1 MAEENNIGSSR
12 LLGTQSAQQAVDSL
26 TTQVNRLAASVGQ
39 AASAFTNAAGNANR
53 GFSGGS
59 RTGSNANSNWN
70 TGSNRNSYSGNG
82 GTGATFAGFS
92 PQGGGRGN
100 GGGGVFGGITGHT
113 SRPNGGSGGG
123 SFVPSSTSK
132 GLAVAAVGAGIAKTL
147 TNYGNKNMATNM
159 QMDMFGN
166 YSTIAGGIGPGG
178 YQATNNTAMRTTFT
192 NNFLALGA
200 NDAATGGYINAYT
213 FGNAQFGGQAN
224 PAYVQGMK
232 QAYGFGYTSPT
243 FGAAGAATAAQQTYT
258 ARSLLMSQAMGLSAP
273 ILPGGQKNS
282 MPNIARSF
290 MTQTFGKSQISNKAL
305 DASLQQGGSLSVN
318 MQYWG
323 QQMGWNQQTIQE
335 YENYLRG
342 SNAAQNSGMSAAK
355 YDQLTQQAATG
366 SQSQRKSAVSQLK
379 HATGLGGSMFESQ
392 RNLDATRLTRQED
405 ILESLAPA
413 FEHATSMVDKFSQAL
428 TSFLKN
434 TGLDKAIGT
443 GAGWA
448 SALSGG
454 LSGLGGGFGLV
465 TGAMGAARL
474 FGGAGGLLR
483 GLGGL
488 GGLFGGGGGGAAAAG
503 GAGGLIDAT
512 AAAGVPTITSLGAT
526 GATAGVASRF
536 GLPGL
541 AIAGGLVT
549 AKLGWDSATDTIHPH
564 ESKFGIYKYALE
576 KTLTNPAMLTTPFGQ
591 LASGAKWAHQG
602 WNAVKNPVKHGLTSI
617 FGGGNAPA
625 GGGGGGSTKATGTN
639 GGANAAEVIGFA
651 EQQLGDPYVWGGTG
665 PNGWDCSGLIQWAYG
680 KAGVKLP
687 RVASDMQKQGKA
699 VPTDATQPGDLLFN
713 GSPAHHVVMSIGGGK
728 IIEAPHTGA
737 NVRIRS
743 FKPGEFTN
751 ARRILGA
758 VGDMSSLTN
767 GGAGDNTD
775 MMNDQG
781 SKVGGDIGGG
791 YGGTSELE
799 ALMGALSG
807 GTSGGPTTLSAA
819 SSSASSTSGTTGN
832 LPKGT
837 GSNTAASLKAYAKKL
852 LGSYGWSGQ
861 WGDFNA
867 LEMSEAGWNP
877 KATNPSSG
885 AYGLAQALPA
895 GKYAS
900 AGSDWKTNGETQL
913 RWMMGY
919 IKDRYGDPAKA
930 WSFHQR
936 NNWYAS
942 GAYNVDQD
950 QAAQIHQGEMI
961 LPAKQ
966 AESVRNAI
974 ANTLTTGVSTSG
986 NAGVTFEA
994 GAIVVQPN
1002 GPMTYQEA
1010 QTSGKMVMDAIM
1022 ADKRLKELQK
1032 GN

>member
-39 AASAFTNAAGNANR
+39 IASSMSQTAGAANR
-53 GFSGGS
+53 AFSGGTS
-59 RTGSNANSNWN
+59 GSNWN
-70 TGSNRNSYSGNG
+70 AGSNRNSYSSNG
-82 GTGATFAGFS
+82 GSGGATYAGFGGMS
-92 PQGGGRGN
+92 GGRGN
-100 GGGGVFGGITGHT
+100 GGGGVFSGITGHT
-113 SRPNGGSGGG
+113 SRPNGGSSGGA
-123 SFVPSSTSK
+123 FVPSTTSK
-132 GLAVAAVGAGIAKTL
+132 GLAVAATGAGIAKAL

-166 YSTIAGGIGPGG
+166 YSALAGGLGNGG
-178 YQATNNTAMRTTFT
+178 YRQANNAAMRATFT

-200 NDAATGGYINAYT
+200 NDAASAGYINAYT

-224 PAYVQGMK
+224 QSYVQGMR

-258 ARSLLMSQAMGLSAP
+258 ARSLLMSQAMGLAAP
-273 ILPGGQKNS
+273 ILPGGVKNS

-290 MTQTFGKSQISNKAL
+290 MTQTFGKAQISNRAL

-342 SNAAQNSGMSAAK
+342 SNAAQNSGMTAAQ
-355 YDQLTQQAATG
+355 YDKLTQQAATG
-366 SQSQRKSAVSQLK
+366 SQSQRKSAVSQLTK
-379 HATGLGGSMFESQ
+379 ATGLGASMFETQ

-413 FEHATSMVDKFSQAL
+413 FDNATKMVDKFSQAL

-434 TGLDKAIGT
+434 TGLDKIIGT
-443 GAGWA
+443 GAGWM

-454 LSGLGGGFGLV
+454 LSGLSSGFGV
-465 TGAMGAARL
+465 AAGAMGAMRL
-474 FGGAGGLLR
+474 FSPTTTLTST
-483 GLGGL
+483 
-488 GGLFGGGGGGAAAAG
+488 AARAASTAAG
-503 GAGGLIDAT
+503 ANGVYNITTLGTT
-512 AAAGVPTITSLGAT
+512 AAAT
-526 GATAGVASRF
+526 TA
-536 GLPGL
+536 
-541 AIAGGLVT
+541 
-549 AKLGWDSATDTIHPH
+549 
-564 ESKFGIYKYALE
+564 
-576 KTLTNPAMLTTPFGQ
+576 
-591 LASGAKWAHQG
+591 ASGAGSVASKLAKAGPAAAVVLSMGHSGNGLLGDYMDRKKEHGISQSQMTELTMKWMQDKSAHKGWSNKKINKKFMSFSDEWKKGTLLSDPDLQKYLKPASDGQQG
-602 WNAVKNPVKHGLTSI
+602 GASSASS
-617 FGGGNAPA
+617 GGA
-625 GGGGGGSTKATGTN
+625 GGGSTKATGTN
-639 GGANAAEVIGFA
+639 GGATAAQVIGFA

-665 PNGWDCSGLIQWAYG
+665 PNGWDCSGLIQWAYA
-680 KAGVKLP
+680 KAGVKIP
-687 RVASDMQKQGKA
+687 RVASDQQKQGKA
-699 VPTDATQPGDLLFN
+699 VPTDAVQPGDLLFN
-713 GSPAHHVVMSIGGGK
+713 GSPAHHVVMAIGGGK

-767 GGAGDNTD
+767 GSGDNTD
-775 MMNDQG
+775 MLNDQA

-819 SSSASSTSGTTGN
+819 STSASSTSGTTGN

-837 GSNTAASLKAYAKKL
+837 GSNTTSSLKAYAKKL

-913 RWMMGY
+913 RWMMSY

-986 NAGVTFEA
+986 NAGITFES
-994 GAIVVQPN
+994 GAIVVQPT

-1010 QTSGKMVMDAIM
+1010 QTSGKMVVDAIL
-1022 ADKRLKELQK
+1022 ADKRLKDLQK